1 MVGKEYQSLLEVA
14 QAFQDERSCIKYLE
28 EVLWEGTPI
37 SPFDPD
43 STVYRCKGGRYKCK
57 NTGKYFTVIT
67 GTIFENTKVSLQ
79 KWLMAIWLTTT
90 HKKGLSSYQLARDI
104 GVTQKTAWFMLHRIR
119 YCLEIPDDE
128 PLLSGEVEMDETFV
142 GGKNKNRHRDKKVPV
157 CRGRAHIDKTPVLGM
172 VERGGRI
179 VAQVIPDTSQ
189 RSITPVVCQRVDRSA
204 TVYTDEWQ
212 GYDTIAKLYSRFFV
226 DHSRG
231 QYASGNVTTNRIEG
245 FWGILKRGI
254 IGVYQMTSRKHLQRY
269 VDEFVWRYNYR
280 EIGQSF
286 RFYSF
291 LCNVNRRL
299 RYRELVYG

>member
-1 MVGKEYQSLLEVA
+1 MIRIDYRSVLEIIRD
-14 QAFQDERSCIKYLE
+14 FPDEQSCIEYLE
-28 EVLWEGTPI
+28 ETRWEGNPV
-37 SPFDPD
+37 SPFDPT
-43 STVYRCKGGRYKCK
+43 SKVYKCKGNRYYCK
-57 NTGKYFTVIT
+57 NTGKYFNVRT
-67 GTIFENTKVSLQ
+67 GTLFDGTKIPLQ
-79 KWLMAIWLTTT
+79 KWFIAIWLLAS
-90 HKKGLSSYQLARDI
+90 HKKGVPSRQLARDI

-119 YCLEIPDDE
+119 GCYADLDTT
-128 PLLSGEVEMDETFV
+128 LSGEVEMDETFV

-269 VDEFVWRYNYR
+269 VDEFVWRYNLR
-280 EIGQSF
+280 KRPSIG
-286 RFYSF
+286 FYSF
-291 LCNVNRRL
+291 LCNIEHRI
-299 RYRELVYG
+299 RYRELVYGN

>member
-1 MVGKEYQSLLEVA
+1 MIRIDYRSVLEIIRD
-14 QAFQDERSCIKYLE
+14 FPDEQSCIEYLE
-28 EVLWEGTPI
+28 ETRWEGNPV
-37 SPFDPD
+37 SPFDPT
-43 STVYRCKGGRYKCK
+43 SKVYKCKGNRYYCK
-57 NTGKYFTVIT
+57 NTGKYFNVRT
-67 GTIFENTKVSLQ
+67 GTLFDGTKIPLQ
-79 KWLMAIWLTTT
+79 KWFIVIWLLAS
-90 HKKGLSSYQLARDI
+90 HKKGVPSRQLARDI

-119 YCLEIPDDE
+119 GCYADLDTT
-128 PLLSGEVEMDETFV
+128 LSGEVEMDETFV

-231 QYASGNVTTNRIEG
+231 QYVSGNVTTNRIEG

-269 VDEFVWRYNYR
+269 VDEFVWRYNHR
-280 EIGQSF
+280 KHPSIG
-286 RFYSF
+286 FYSF
-291 LCNVNRRL
+291 FCNIEHRT
-299 RYRELVYG
+299 RYRELVYGN

>member
-1 MVGKEYQSLLEVA
+1 MIRIDYRSVLEIIRD
-14 QAFQDERSCIKYLE
+14 FPDEQSCIEYLE
-28 EVLWEGTPI
+28 ETRWEGNPV
-37 SPFDPD
+37 SPFDPT
-43 STVYRCKGGRYKCK
+43 SKVYKCKGNRYYCK
-57 NTGKYFTVIT
+57 NTGKYFNVRT
-67 GTIFENTKVSLQ
+67 GTLFDGTKIPLQ
-79 KWLMAIWLTTT
+79 KWFIAIWLLAS
-90 HKKGLSSYQLARDI
+90 HKKGVPSRQLARDI

-119 YCLEIPDDE
+119 GCYADLDTT
-128 PLLSGEVEMDETFV
+128 LSGEVEMDETFV

-204 TVYTDEWQ
+204 TIYTDEWQ

-269 VDEFVWRYNYR
+269 VDEFVWRYNLR
-280 EIGQSF
+280 KHPSIG
-286 RFYSF
+286 FYSY
-291 LCNVNRRL
+291 LCNIEHRT
-299 RYRELVYG
+299 RYRELVYGN

>member
-1 MVGKEYQSLLEVA
+1 MIRIDYRSVLEIIRD
-14 QAFQDERSCIKYLE
+14 FPDEQSCIEYLE
-28 EVLWEGTPI
+28 ETRWEGNPV
-37 SPFDPD
+37 SPFDPT
-43 STVYRCKGGRYKCK
+43 SKVYKCKGNRYYYK
-57 NTGKYFTVIT
+57 NTGKYFNVRT
-67 GTIFENTKVSLQ
+67 GTLFDGTKIPLQ
-79 KWLMAIWLTTT
+79 KWFIAIWLLAS
-90 HKKGLSSYQLARDI
+90 HKKGVPSRQLARDI

-119 YCLEIPDDE
+119 GCYADLDTT
-128 PLLSGEVEMDETFV
+128 LSGEVEMDETFV

-204 TVYTDEWQ
+204 TIYTDEWQ

-269 VDEFVWRYNYR
+269 VDEFVWRYN
-280 EIGQSF
+280 
-286 RFYSF
+286 
-291 LCNVNRRL
+291 LP
-299 RYRELVYG
+299 LVAF

>member
-14 QAFQDERSCIKYLE
+14 QAFRNEQSCIKYLE

-37 SPFDPD
+37 SPFDPA

-57 NTGKYFTVIT
+57 TTGKYFTVIT

-269 VDEFVWRYNYR
+269 VDEFVWRYNLR
-280 EIGQSF
+280 KHPSIG
-286 RFYSF
+286 FYSF
-291 LCNVNRRL
+291 LCNIEHRT
-299 RYRELVYG
+299 RYRELVYGN

>member
-1 MVGKEYQSLLEVA
+1 MIRIDYRSVLEIIRD
-14 QAFQDERSCIKYLE
+14 FPDEQSCIEYLE
-28 EVLWEGTPI
+28 ETRWEGNPV
-37 SPFDPD
+37 SPFDPT
-43 STVYRCKGGRYKCK
+43 SKVYKCKGNRYYCK
-57 NTGKYFTVIT
+57 NTGKYFNVRT
-67 GTIFENTKVSLQ
+67 GTLFDGTKIPLQ
-79 KWLMAIWLTTT
+79 KWFIAIWLLAS
-90 HKKGLSSYQLARDI
+90 HKKGVPSRQLARDI

-119 YCLEIPDDE
+119 GCYADLDTT
-128 PLLSGEVEMDETFV
+128 LSGEVEMDETFV

-157 CRGRAHIDKTPVLGM
+157 CQGRAHIDKTPVLGM

-254 IGVYQMTSRKHLQRY
+254 IGVYQMTSRKHL
-269 VDEFVWRYNYR
+269 
-280 EIGQSF
+280 
-286 RFYSF
+286 
-291 LCNVNRRL
+291 
-299 RYRELVYG
+299 